1 MKSVKKKRVYLKPR
15 SIKGLD
21 SFIKKHPHIKPIFF
35 ASLVALVGVAT
46 LFATKAATPTASIQ
60 PESGT
65 ISSPAT
71 NVSNS
76 SASGG
81 RLVKFNAATTPPTN
95 DVQPPIAADSGKT
108 WRSTFS
114 EDFDG
119 TTLNLAKMTPCW
131 SWAGSYEGCTEGF
144 NAGAKEVYRPSQV
157 RLSGGTAKLVAEPAT
172 GLSSGRRYKSGMV
185 ATTNTPGG
193 NWQSPL
199 YKFKYGYLE
208 ARLKTPPQN
217 GFMTAFW
224 LVEPSNPANGYPY
237 AYEID
242 VLESLSG
249 ENISHMHVHYNNRGS
264 SWTPNRGNNGSCPAF
279 NPSQAF
285 HTYGIDWKP
294 TYIAFY
300 IDGKECGRFTS
311 STGNIWA
318 GDLVPQI
325 NLMVDTNW
333 NRDAGVP
340 LNDFTQVGTLEVDY
354 MKVWQQQ

>member
-1 MKSVKKKRVYLKPR
+1 MKKVKRAPVSK
-15 SIKGLD
+15 
-21 SFIKKHPHIKPIFF
+21 IKKQFLKRLPQARPALFILAVGIVG
-35 ASLVALVGVAT
+35 LVAL
-46 LFATKAATPTASIQ
+46 LMTKAATPTASLES
-60 PESGT
+60 ESGNI
-65 ISSPAT
+65 ISPSQRVA
-71 NVSNS
+71 SS

-81 RLVKFNAATTPPTN
+81 SAVQFKATATN
-95 DVQPPIAADSGKT
+95 PNPGTVIPPIAADSGKS
-108 WRSTFS
+108 WVSTFS

-119 TTLNLAKMTPCW
+119 SSLNLSKLTPCW

-144 NAGAKEVYRPSQV
+144 NAGAKEVYKPSQV
-157 RLSGGTAKLVAEPAT
+157 RLSNGTAKLVAEPAS
-172 GLSSGRRYKSGMV
+172 GLPNGRRYKSGMV

-193 NWQSPL
+193 NWQNPL

-249 ENISHMHVHYNNRGS
+249 DNTSFMHVHYNNRGS
-264 SWTPNRGNNGSCPAF
+264 SWTPNRGARNNGACPYF
-279 NPSQAF
+279 NPSQDF
-285 HTYGIDWKP
+285 HTYGIDWRS

-300 IDGKECGRFTS
+300 IDGKECGRFTT
-311 STGNIWA
+311 STGNVWT

-333 NRDAGVP
+333 QRDAGVP
-340 LNDFTQVGTLEVDY
+340 LGDFTQVGTLEVDY

>member
-1 MKSVKKKRVYLKPR
+1 MKKTKKTTFIRRRKQFARVMSRASPAVF
-15 SIKGLD
+15 IFVIGL
-21 SFIKKHPHIKPIFF
+21 
-35 ASLVALVGVAT
+35 AGLAAL
-46 LFATKAATPTASIQ
+46 LFTRAATPTASLEG
-60 PESGT
+60 ESGNL
-65 ISSPAT
+65 SSQVARVT
-71 NVSNS
+71 NNA
-76 SASGG
+76 ASGG
-81 RLVKFNAATTPPTN
+81 SA
-95 DVQPPIAADSGKT
+95 VQFKGPVVNPNPGNINPPIAADSGKA
-108 WRSTFS
+108 WVSTFS

-119 TTLNLAKMTPCW
+119 TALNLSKVTPCW

-157 RLSGGTAKLVAEPAT
+157 RLSGGTAKIVAEPAT
-172 GLSSGRRYKSGMV
+172 GLSSGRRYKSGMI
-185 ATTNTPGG
+185 ATTNVPGG

-264 SWTPNRGNNGSCPAF
+264 SWTPNRGNNGSCSAF

-311 STGNIWA
+311 SIGNIWS

-340 LNDFTQVGTLEVDY
+340 LTDFTQVGTLEVDY